1 MDNSIGHSSVSA
13 PVANHTIFPRVFA
26 PVEFPPEIW
35 CDIAAVASADSVLTL
50 RQISRDLRSIV
61 DSIDQA
67 NLNRINQGTDSSV
80 DLYQSDDGVRSVA
93 RDPATQRA
101 MARDENISPALQEFF
116 AHSNDAH
123 VRWRLASNPSLSSDA
138 AQQTLAQDQDE
149 WVREAL
155 AGNSSLTSDAQ
166 QEALAQDQ
174 NAGVRAS
181 LAGNRSLTS
190 DARQEALAQDQNAE
204 VRASLARNSSLSSE
218 AAQQTLAQDQ
228 NKWVRMALAGNFSLS
243 SEAAKERLA
252 SDPNRHV
259 RMFLRRIVP
268 GDR

>member
-1 MDNSIGHSSVSA
+1 
-13 PVANHTIFPRVFA
+13 
-26 PVEFPPEIW
+26 IW

-174 NAGVRAS
+174 NA
-181 LAGNRSLTS
+181 
-190 DARQEALAQDQNAE
+190 E